1 MQIKPFTALL
11 PTASGQTK
19 IKTAATDWTA
29 DDRHVQPGESY
40 YWYELTHNGI
50 HQWRLIASWPVD
62 QTVTTMVPGTINT
75 VLYQQQPVIEMLIDD
90 WVGHFA
96 PVVEVT
102 DPQNVTHRLWQI
114 TESEVNV
121 DITAAMA
128 PVTPQKTWL
137 TTVSTPLV
145 MLVATTEW
153 QKFPEAPTIPEQLI
167 AMATA

>member
-29 DDRHVQPGESY
+29 DDQHVQPGESY

-62 QTVTTMVPGTINT
+62 QTVTTMVPGTTNT

-114 TESEVNV
+114 TESEVNA

-128 PVTPQKTWL
+128 PITPQKTWL

-167 AMATA
+167 VMATA